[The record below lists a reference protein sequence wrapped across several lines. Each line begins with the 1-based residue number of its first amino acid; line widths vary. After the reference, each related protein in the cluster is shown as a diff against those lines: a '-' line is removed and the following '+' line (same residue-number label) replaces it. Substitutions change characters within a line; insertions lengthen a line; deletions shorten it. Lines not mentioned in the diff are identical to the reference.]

1 VKGRATLRIKRQS
14 ASGDVTQGNAK
25 KSSVWCG
32 TIVKSRYVEMQR
44 KESPIYDEKN
54 TLEKII
60 DKITFQKK
68 KMTSKIRVKAP

>member
-1 VKGRATLRIKRQS
+1 
-14 ASGDVTQGNAK
+14 
-25 KSSVWCG
+25 
-32 TIVKSRYVEMQR
+32 MQR